1 MAISVTRKDRGNL
14 NFVQIF
20 ASNAGFLYSIDSVI
34 LGTTVS
40 RSTLWISPDPE
51 ESGFGRISEA
61 IYQRSLELLGKK
73 LQSETVR

>member
-40 RSTLWISPDPE
+40 RSLWISPDPE

-61 IYQRSLELLGKK
+61 YLSTKPGAAREKA
-73 LQSETVR
+73 SE

>member
-40 RSTLWISPDPE
+40 RSLWISPDPE